1 MIFACIRFYI
11 AWDLTTLAI
20 WPFFRKLKW
29 SPLAAWFCARAT
41 APFLMAVLLMHV
53 LTWGGIAWT
62 PRVYWIVL
70 LVLAVP
76 AALLS
81 LRERSLH
88 LLHYRSLLR
97 AELLFLVFFIL
108 LVLVFGFH
116 YGGSALGERPMD
128 LGLVSSLWTT
138 PGFPPRDFWLAGENL
153 NTYYL
158 GSWSYAALGR
168 AAFVLPYQAYFFGL
182 ALVWI
187 QTIAACLLAGRILK
201 IRGKGNALIPFL
213 ALLMGNGA
221 SLYHLVR
228 GLSPFHPNFILSLS
242 RIIPY
247 TINENPAVAF
257 WVSELHAHVMALP
270 LLIVYFILLYSGLSK
285 KKISFLLASSGAGA
299 LVFMTDAWLVIPVLA
314 GTLCLLIL
322 NMKRCQSLILK
333 SVIPCLGVAFV
344 VASAFIADFKG
355 YPFRLLPVN
364 QSTTRV
370 IHLLVLFGPMVALF
384 LVNFPGTMKNHKVRG
399 SALAFVSAALLLI
412 LFCEFWYV
420 DNRFPSPGERQN
432 TIFRFHYAAWV
443 FLFLGVC
450 MTWQGRGK
458 AKGRY
463 VFSWVIV
470 LFFFVVGAVLPGII
484 RMIRMRPLF
493 TMDLRQALDKENSGR
508 IEAAEWLFDHSPPD
522 AVLAESAGDPYRLY
536 ATVSAMSGRPA
547 VLGEVDKVQNHAAD
561 ISLIRRRLQDLQ
573 TIYLDLPQTAEILKK
588 YRVKYII
595 LGPKEM
601 EAFPG
606 CRRESLLRK
615 HRMIYHSGSTDI
627 LQVEQVP

>member
-11 AWDLTTLAI
+11 AWDLATLAV
-20 WPFFRKLKW
+20 WPFLRKLKW
-29 SPLAAWFCARAT
+29 SPVAAWFGARAI
-41 APFLMAVLLMHV
+41 APFLMAILVMHV
-53 LTWGGIAWT
+53 LKWSGIAWT
-62 PRVYWIVL
+62 PQVYWIVL

-76 AALLS
+76 AALLT
-81 LRERSLH
+81 LRERSLR
-88 LLHYRSLLR
+88 LRHYRYLLR
-97 AELLFLVFFIL
+97 TELFFLGFFIL
-108 LVLVFGFH
+108 LVLIFGFH

-128 LGLVSSLWTT
+128 LGLVSSLWNT

-158 GSWSYAALGR
+158 GSWCYAALGR
-168 AAFVLPYQAYFFGL
+168 AAFVLPHQAYFLGL
-182 ALVWI
+182 VLVWI
-187 QTIAACLLAGRILK
+187 QTLAAGLLAGRILR
-201 IRGKGNALIPFL
+201 IRGKGKALIPFL
-213 ALLMGNGA
+213 VLLMGNGA
-221 SLYHLVR
+221 VFYHLVR

-270 LLIVYFILLYSGLSK
+270 MLMVYFVLLYSGLARK
-285 KKISFLLASSGAGA
+285 KFSFLLACSGAGA
-299 LVFMTDAWLVIPVLA
+299 VVFMTDAWLVIPVLA

-322 NMKRCQSLILK
+322 NMKRCTSLILK
-333 SVIPCLGVAFV
+333 SAYPCLGAAFV
-344 VASAFIADFKG
+344 VASAFLADFKG

-370 IHLLVLFGPMVALF
+370 IHLLVLFGPMVMLL
-384 LVNFPGTMKNHKVRG
+384 LVNFPGAVKNIKVRG
-399 SALAFVSAALLLI
+399 SALAFVSAAILLI

-432 TIFRFHYAAWV
+432 TVFRFHYAAWV
-443 FLFLGVC
+443 FLSLAVY
-450 MTWQGRGK
+450 MTWPGRGK

-463 VFSWVIV
+463 IFSLAFV
-470 LFFFVVGAVLPGII
+470 LFFFVVGALLPGII

-508 IEAAEWLFDHSPPD
+508 IEASQWLFDHSSPD

-547 VLGEVDKVQNHAAD
+547 VLGEIDKVQNHAAD
-561 ISLIRRRLQDLQ
+561 ILLVRRRLQDLHA
-573 TIYLDLPQTAEILKK
+573 IYLDLPEAPEILKK

-595 LGPKEM
+595 LGLREM

-606 CRRESLLRK
+606 CRREPLLRK
-615 HRMIYHSGSTDI
+615 HRMIYHSGFTDI
-627 LQVEQVP
+627 LQVE